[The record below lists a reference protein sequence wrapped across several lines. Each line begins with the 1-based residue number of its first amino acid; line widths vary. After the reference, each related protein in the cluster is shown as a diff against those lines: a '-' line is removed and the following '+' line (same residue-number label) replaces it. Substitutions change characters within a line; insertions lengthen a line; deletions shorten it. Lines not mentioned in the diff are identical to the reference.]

1 MGSRSFTSD
10 RDCIIQNA
18 SCNKFVVEPPLERPD
33 ALREDGGGEV
43 FVGGTRG
50 RNRCRLSPRRRAW
63 TRRRRARRLPFPRPS
78 PRETSVRPPLSHP
91 AARVQVTR
99 PGPPSPCPSA
109 RTASCRPA
117 RGPSCHPATAR
128 QPSSRE
134 VTRREKCALFFL
146 YAEEPL
152 QGRIGALL
160 RTHLSP
166 SRLRLISR

>member
-91 AARVQVTR
+91 AARVQATWHC
-99 PGPPSPCPSA
+99 PSPCPGMLRRVRLPGAQAVLPTSH
-109 RTASCRPA
+109 R
-117 RGPSCHPATAR
+117 ATAQ
-128 QPSSRE
+128 QPRGDAAGKMCFILPTTHTAVVCMLRVRSHS
-134 VTRREKCALFFL
+134 L
-146 YAEEPL
+146 
-152 QGRIGALL
+152 GGADQAVASNL
-160 RTHLSP
+160 
-166 SRLRLISR
+166 